1 MGYNHNYI
9 SMDPFD
15 LDNSRV
21 NFGLNS
27 VFGHS
32 LNRTNSRGLF
42 GEEKNSVTIPNVRRT
57 SSFDENEE

>member
-1 MGYNHNYI
+1 MGYNHNFI

-42 GEEKNSVTIPNVRRT
+42 G
-57 SSFDENEE
+57 